1 MVPEPFV
8 KALPVSECECFTGE
22 KKILGNVALFLEFQL
37 WDSSYVSS
45 TQQPILS
52 NIFYDSSNIVED
64 TVNPK
69 WEARKK
75 NVILYLFAYDRI
87 LWKHFQVNFWDKVT
101 LVRID
106 VLYFFRVI
114 GCFWEYDEIY
124 EPYPQK
130 NRYVPIPSFCI
141 YFMGFTNP

>member
-69 WEARKK
+69 
-75 NVILYLFAYDRI
+75 
-87 LWKHFQVNFWDKVT
+87 
-101 LVRID
+101 
-106 VLYFFRVI
+106 
-114 GCFWEYDEIY
+114 
-124 EPYPQK
+124 
-130 NRYVPIPSFCI
+130 
-141 YFMGFTNP
+141 